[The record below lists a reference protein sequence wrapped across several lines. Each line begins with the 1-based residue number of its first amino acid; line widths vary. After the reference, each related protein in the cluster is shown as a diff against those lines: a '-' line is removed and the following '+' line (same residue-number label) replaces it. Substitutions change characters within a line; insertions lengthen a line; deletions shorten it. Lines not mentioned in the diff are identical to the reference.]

1 MTADA
6 RTPRDDEMPGDAADA
21 REPRTDDSRA
31 RRIRD
36 LLDRFDRSGAHFR
49 ESGRQAA
56 LGVREALLVLEQLA
70 DEYGHEA
77 PALRQVS
84 TAMLLARGVVDIVLM
99 RMAPL
104 DDALRMAEIRLDAL
118 GILRDLL
125 EAELLRQAERGGAP
139 EQEAW
144 ATVLGIVD
152 REIDRLAAEAAEI
165 AVEGPRTP
173 AASVQWIEV
182 EE

>member
-6 RTPRDDEMPGDAADA
+6 RSPHEGEQPVGDAAGEGSGA
-21 REPRTDDSRA
+21 PTSRA
-31 RRIRD
+31 ERIRE

-49 ESGRQAA
+49 ESGRQAG

-70 DEYGHEA
+70 DEYGHTT

-84 TAMLLARGVVDIVLM
+84 TAMLLARGVVDLVLM

-104 DDALRMAEIRLDAL
+104 DDALRTAEIRLDAL

-125 EAELLRQAERGGAP
+125 EAELMRQAERDAAP

-144 ATVLGIVD
+144 ATVLAIVD

-173 AASVQWIEV
+173 QASVEWIEV

>member
-1 MTADA
+1 MSTDA
-6 RTPRDDEMPGDAADA
+6 RHPLEDEQFVDDAGPASGGE
-21 REPRTDDSRA
+21 ETSRA
-31 RRIRD
+31 ERIRE

-70 DEYGHEA
+70 DEFGHA
-77 PALRQVS
+77 TPALRQVS
-84 TAMLLARGVVDIVLM
+84 TAMLLARGVVDLVLM

-104 DDALRMAEIRLDAL
+104 DDALRTAEIRLDAL

-125 EAELLRQAERGGAP
+125 EAELMRQAERGAAP

-144 ATVLGIVD
+144 STVLAIVD

-173 AASVQWIEV
+173 QASVEWIEV

>member
-1 MTADA
+1 MSTDA
-6 RTPRDDEMPGDAADA
+6 RPPLDDEQPLGNARAEEGAADG
-21 REPRTDDSRA
+21 SRA
-31 RRIRD
+31 QRIRE

-49 ESGRQAA
+49 ESGRQAG

-70 DEYGHEA
+70 DEHGHTA

-84 TAMLLARGVVDIVLM
+84 TAMLLARGAVDLILM

-104 DDALRMAEIRLDAL
+104 DDALRTAEIRLDAL

-125 EAELLRQAERGGAP
+125 EAELMRQAERGGTP
-139 EQEAW
+139 EQESW
-144 ATVLGIVD
+144 ATVLAIVD

-173 AASVQWIEV
+173 RASVEWIEV